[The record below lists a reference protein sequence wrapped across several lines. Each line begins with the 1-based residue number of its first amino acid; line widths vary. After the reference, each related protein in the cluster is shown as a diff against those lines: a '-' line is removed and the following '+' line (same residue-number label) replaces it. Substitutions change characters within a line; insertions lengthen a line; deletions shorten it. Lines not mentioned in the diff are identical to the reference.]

1 MSEGADDQETELL
14 EICDRILAGELIP
27 ADSEE
32 WAKLAKQYKRLSKN
46 FQKILKVSDRNERTL
61 QKISQD
67 VGVEKLRFER
77 LSDQLAKYLPRQV
90 FESILAGDQAAS
102 IATKRRRLSVF
113 FSDIC
118 GFTTISESLQ
128 PEILTQYMN
137 RYFSA
142 MSDLA
147 HEYGGTIDKFI
158 GDAIMIFF
166 GDPESLGERGDAQQ
180 CVKMAMAMQKRL
192 AELAIEW
199 SAEGFQPGFIVRMG
213 INTGYC
219 NVGNFGSSDRMAY
232 TILGAEVNLA
242 ARLEGA
248 ADPGG
253 ILLSQD
259 TALLVGDL
267 FELEEREPIKLK
279 GISRPI
285 RTFAV
290 KRALTDSDS
299 AAAIHEILLPDGHRM
314 AINLAELSLAERNR
328 LFAELSH
335 FISKLDQSIG
345 TGEISTE
352 ITAVLQD

>member
-1 MSEGADDQETELL
+1 MSDSPDDQDSELL
-14 EICDRILAGELIP
+14 ALCDRILGGETP
-27 ADSEE
+27 QVDSDE

-61 QKISQD
+61 QKISED
-67 VGVEKLRFER
+67 VRIEKSRFER
-77 LSDQLAKYLPRQV
+77 LSDQLAKYLPKQV
-90 FESILAGDQAAS
+90 FESIFAGDQAAA

-128 PEILTQYMN
+128 PEVLTQYMN
-137 RYFSA
+137 RYFSE

-180 CVKMAMAMQKRL
+180 CVRMAMAMQKRL

-199 SAEGFQPGFIVRMG
+199 SAEGFQPGFVVRMG

-259 TALLVGDL
+259 TALLVGDM
-267 FELEEREPIKLK
+267 FELDERDPINLK

-290 KRALTDSDS
+290 RRALTDTDS
-299 AAAIHEILLPDGHRM
+299 AAAIHEILLPDGHRI
-314 AINLAELSLAERNR
+314 AVKLSELSLSERNR
-328 LFAELSH
+328 LYAELTD
-335 FISKLDQSIG
+335 FVSKIDRSIG
-345 TGEISTE
+345 RPQRQGDASTG
-352 ITAVLQD
+352 